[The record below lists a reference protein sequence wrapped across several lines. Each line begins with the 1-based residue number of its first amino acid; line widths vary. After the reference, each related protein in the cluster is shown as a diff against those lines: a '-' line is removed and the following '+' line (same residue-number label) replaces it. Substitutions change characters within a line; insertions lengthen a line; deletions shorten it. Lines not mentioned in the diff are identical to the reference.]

1 MHPFETVNCPRGGAP
16 SMDIMPYLPSLLSE
30 DFVILVDCAGE
41 ACERM
46 MIEDIG
52 KVLEANGVAYQMIP
66 LLDSAQDTCVIVS
79 GGWAELVEAM
89 L

>member
-1 MHPFETVNCPRGGAP
+1 
-16 SMDIMPYLPSLLSE
+16 
-30 DFVILVDCAGE
+30 
-41 ACERM
+41 